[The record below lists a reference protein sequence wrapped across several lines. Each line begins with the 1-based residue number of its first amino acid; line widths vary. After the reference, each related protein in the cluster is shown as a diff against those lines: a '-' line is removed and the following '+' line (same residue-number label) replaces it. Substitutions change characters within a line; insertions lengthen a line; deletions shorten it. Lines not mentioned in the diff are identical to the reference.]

1 MTIARSI
8 YPAWAALTMMAL
20 AAAGADAG
28 ELRATIRNVK
38 PQQGR
43 VMAALYESAG
53 DFKAD
58 RRLAGQILEAS
69 APEVAV
75 VFAGL
80 APGRYGLAVFQ
91 DLDGDSKLGTTLL
104 GVPTEPYGFSWDA
117 KAGAFGP
124 PGFDAFAV
132 TVDGAAP
139 VATIVTLMD

>member
-8 YPAWAALTMMAL
+8 YPAWMAL
-20 AAAGADAG
+20 AMVTLAAVGADAG

-38 PQQGR
+38 PQQGP

-58 RRLAGQILEAS
+58 RRFAGQILGAS
-69 APEVAV
+69 GPEVAV

-91 DLDGDSKLGTTLL
+91 DLDGDSKLGTSML
-104 GVPTEPYGFSWDA
+104 GVPTEPYGFSRDA
-117 KAGAFGP
+117 KAGTFGP

-132 TVDGAAP
+132 MVGGAAP
-139 VATIVTLMD
+139 VATVVTLTD

>member
-1 MTIARSI
+1 MRIARSVC
-8 YPAWAALTMMAL
+8 PAWVAL
-20 AAAGADAG
+20 AMMMPVAAGAGAG
-28 ELRATIRNVK
+28 EIRATIRNVK

-58 RRLAGQILEAS
+58 RRFAGQILDPS
-69 APEVAV
+69 GPEVAV
-75 VFAGL
+75 VFSGL

-91 DLDGDSKLGTTLL
+91 DLDGDSKLGTSLL
-104 GVPTEPYGFSWDA
+104 GVPTEPYGFSRDA

-124 PGFDAFAV
+124 PGFDAFAL

-139 VATIVTLMD
+139 VATVVTLMD